1 MSNQPSNSP
10 DLSNPPDGQKP
21 AIDFDITFSMAS
33 IEQHLEAAKRNSS
46 KENVAPQAAQTA
58 PLPPA
63 TPIPQPAS
71 APEPQNFS
79 ALGSGLLAE
88 LAQEAAHKE
97 HAQLSA
103 TQELQAR
110 AQRLN
115 DALKQ
120 INDFLAALAQFANK
134 MEPEISRSYSLDAR
148 TGYDGLKW
156 KGAFLDARKQDLS
169 ATALLAH
176 VTLSVTYSA
185 PAPVVV
191 RRPWGQLD
199 ALKRELNSL
208 KLKAVD
214 ENELDGKRPQQ
225 EWLQVTLAP
234 ELPMQLRFLANYDKG
249 HIDVLSRNLLAFGI
263 SSFRL
268 QPEHIS
274 PSMLDDLGRVLLGR
288 TNILPSALQPL

>member
-1 MSNQPSNSP
+1 M
-10 DLSNPPDGQKP
+10 SNPPAPPPDKQEP
-21 AIDFDITFSMAS
+21 VVDFDITFSMAS
-33 IEQHLEAAKRNSS
+33 IEQHLEAAKRISANE
-46 KENVAPQAAQTA
+46 KVAPQVAQGTPVA
-58 PLPPA
+58 TPPPA
-63 TPIPQPAS
+63 PQPAV
-71 APEPQNFS
+71 APQPQSFS

-88 LAQEAAHKE
+88 LAQEAARKE

-103 TQELQAR
+103 TQEIQAR

-120 INDFLAALAQFANK
+120 INDFLAALVQFANK

-148 TGYDGLKW
+148 TAYNGLKW
-156 KGAFLDARKQDLS
+156 KNAFLDARKQDLS
-169 ATALLAH
+169 AAALLAH
-176 VTLSVTYSA
+176 VTLSVTYCA

-191 RRPWGQLD
+191 SRPWSQLE
-199 ALKRELNSL
+199 ALKNELNSL
-208 KLKAVD
+208 KLKPVD

-225 EWLQVTLAP
+225 EWLQVTLTP

-268 QPEHIS
+268 QPERIS
-274 PSMLDDLGRVLLGR
+274 PAMLDDLGRVLLGR
-288 TNILPSALQPL
+288 TNNLPSALQPL